1 MLWSPTAAEELF
13 LPSFESAEWIKEQSF
28 SRIHKVLLDILPG
41 DLATELDIC
50 SKEINS
56 RDNHGSTPL
65 IWAVDKAVRSPDGL
79 TTLLHYRAN
88 VNTRDNMG
96 WTPLHHAVR
105 NAPNAIKTLLR
116 HGADIDAK
124 ELHGC
129 TPLSDALYSNNHK
142 SLEVLLD
149 HGADIGCVTPLWGGT
164 PLHFVAE
171 TADAR
176 TMRILARARLQ
187 GLDVTA
193 TGRGFS
199 AAEWF
204 WEFRRRRGDDAPE
217 DDVKN
222 GFFDLLQSLDPGHRD
237 VPSEYENLAASST
250 SLSSFSSVE
259 CFVDAPEEFE
269 ASTSRDNSVP
279 NR

>member
-1 MLWSPTAAEELF
+1 LLRSPTAAEELF

-65 IWAVDKAVRSPDGL
+65 IWAVDKAVRSPDAL
-79 TTLLHYRAN
+79 TTLLHYGAN

-116 HGADIDAK
+116 HRADIDAK

-149 HGADIGCVTPLWGGT
+149 HGADIGCVTPLWGHSS
-164 PLHFVAE
+164 PFY
-171 TADAR
+171 
-176 TMRILARARLQ
+176 
-187 GLDVTA
+187 
-193 TGRGFS
+193 GRD
-199 AAEWF
+199 
-204 WEFRRRRGDDAPE
+204 RGCE
-217 DDVKN
+217 DDT
-222 GFFDLLQSLDPGHRD
+222 
-237 VPSEYENLAASST
+237 YT
-250 SLSSFSSVE
+250 
-259 CFVDAPEEFE
+259 C
-269 ASTSRDNSVP
+269 
-279 NR
+279 